1 MKLFHLILGRMSA
14 ALIVILT
21 LWAGLFY
28 LAVMEEVN
36 DEVDDSLEDYSEA
49 LILRWLSGEELPA
62 RSNGSN
68 NQYFLYE
75 VSESYARMYP
85 RISYHDEMVYITE
98 KDEEEPARVLTTIF
112 EAEGNRFMELVV
124 YTPTIEKADLQ
135 RAILG
140 WIVFLYVLLLLA
152 VILLNGCS
160 GEICILCTA
169 CWPGWMPIGS
179 AVRMLHWRIIPAFMS
194 SAS

>member
-62 RSNGSN
+62 LA
-68 NQYFLYE
+68 FLALVQAVFAVLYLD
-75 VSESYARMYP
+75 VLFLHD
-85 RISYHDEMVYITE
+85 IS
-98 KDEEEPARVLTTIF
+98 
-112 EAEGNRFMELVV
+112 
-124 YTPTIEKADLQ
+124 
-135 RAILG
+135 
-140 WIVFLYVLLLLA
+140 
-152 VILLNGCS
+152 
-160 GEICILCTA
+160 
-169 CWPGWMPIGS
+169 
-179 AVRMLHWRIIPAFMS
+179 
-194 SAS
+194 

>member
-152 VILLNGCS
+152 VIC
-160 GEICILCTA
+160 
-169 CWPGWMPIGS
+169 
-179 AVRMLHWRIIPAFMS
+179 
-194 SAS
+194 

>member
-85 RISYHDEMVYITE
+85 RIS
-98 KDEEEPARVLTTIF
+98 
-112 EAEGNRFMELVV
+112 
-124 YTPTIEKADLQ
+124 
-135 RAILG
+135 
-140 WIVFLYVLLLLA
+140 
-152 VILLNGCS
+152 
-160 GEICILCTA
+160 
-169 CWPGWMPIGS
+169 
-179 AVRMLHWRIIPAFMS
+179 
-194 SAS
+194 

>member
-98 KDEEEPARVLTTIF
+98 KDEEEPARVLNTILRPKETALWSWSF
-112 EAEGNRFMELVV
+112 IHLLSRKLICRELFWGGLSFFM
-124 YTPTIEKADLQ
+124 Y
-135 RAILG
+135 
-140 WIVFLYVLLLLA
+140 
-152 VILLNGCS
+152 C
-160 GEICILCTA
+160 C
-169 CWPGWMPIGS
+169 CWP
-179 AVRMLHWRIIPAFMS
+179 LFC
-194 SAS
+194 

>member
-124 YTPTIEKADLQ
+124 Y
-135 RAILG
+135 
-140 WIVFLYVLLLLA
+140 
-152 VILLNGCS
+152 GCS

-169 CWPGWMPIGS
+169 CWPGWRPIGS